1 MGNQLKLLR
10 FSQCYGIGGGF
21 WEISKGHKPVRYYMA
36 KRIAVSTPPLY
47 HNGFG
52 LVAVCLTTKY
62 FRQIATNPCYVMVA
76 EFYN

>member
-47 HNGFG
+47 HNVLQIGDVVDFG
-52 LVAVCLTTKY
+52 TLTY
-62 FRQIATNPCYVMVA
+62 L
-76 EFYN
+76 